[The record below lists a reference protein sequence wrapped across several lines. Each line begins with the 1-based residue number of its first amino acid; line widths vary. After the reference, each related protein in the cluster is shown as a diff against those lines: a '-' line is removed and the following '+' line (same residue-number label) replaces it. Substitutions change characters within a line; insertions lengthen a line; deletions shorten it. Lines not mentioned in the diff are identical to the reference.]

1 MGKVIPK
8 KRKNLW
14 LQGLSSI
21 LYYRIK
27 ALPIE
32 TFSVSAVLVILPA
45 NWVNLFITEELLVMA
60 GLCVLFLED
69 SVAVLKIEQRR
80 APSF

>member
-45 NWVNLFITEELLVMA
+45 NWVNRFITEELLVMA